1 MIGRRAAGAAAVAL
15 CAALAAPE
23 TPARPVS
30 GLPSSALAIERDGR
44 TYTWWRSARAPTRWA
59 ARLPELADALAW
71 QPVAPGIDWASARL
85 AGRGEAWRIRVM
97 VVRIDPRLVRFRLDT
112 AFSGPAMAAAW
123 SIARAPNDAR
133 VALNAGQFVGSMPW
147 GWVVLRGR
155 QFLSPGHGPL
165 STAVVIDTAG
175 RVRWVPGDSLAQP
188 MPGVEAAFQSYPTL
202 LEGDGDVPA
211 ALQAPGSGAAA
222 IDLRHRDARLAL
234 GELRDGRLVVV
245 LTRFDAL
252 DGAMDFVPFG
262 LTTPEM
268 AALMGALGCRR
279 AVALDGGIS
288 SQMLLR
294 DARGHTLSW
303 RGLRN
308 VPLGLL
314 VFDKGLK
321 GERK

>member
-1 MIGRRAAGAAAVAL
+1 MIARRAAGAAAVAL
-15 CAALAAPE
+15 CAALAAPA
-23 TPARPVS
+23 TPARPAS
-30 GLPSSALAIERDGR
+30 RLPSSALAIERDGR
-44 TYTWWRSARAPTRWA
+44 TYTWWRSARAPTRWTA
-59 ARLPELADALAW
+59 PLPELADALAW
-71 QPVAPGIDWASARL
+71 QPVAAGIDWASARL

-123 SIARAPNDAR
+123 SIARAPNDAH

-155 QFLSPGHGPL
+155 QFLSPGRGPL

-188 MPGVEAAFQSYPTL
+188 MRGVEAAFQSYPTL
-202 LEGDGDVPA
+202 LEEDGDVPA

-268 AALMGALGCRR
+268 AALMGALGCRQ

-303 RGLRN
+303 RGLRK
-308 VPLGLL
+308 VPLGL
-314 VFDKGLK
+314 VVVSRTSTGH
-321 GERK
+321 